1 MDWNLALSL
10 ISIISFAIAIHTS
23 LLIGLS
29 LVEVNLSSIGR
40 NTIFLSLMF
49 GLLYYLAQLIT
60 DSNLLLIAL
69 YAALIPIIII
79 VFKVPFTQTILAI
92 LLALI
97 YDLAIIKLFAH
108 NLFDIALL
116 SSDVESDP
124 VIQVALTLF
133 VMMSNIFISLVVYR
147 QSPVL
152 FPKRWLFPL
161 KEGAQSNLYKFHL
174 VFIILI
180 LLSVNIFLYYTY
192 TQLLFF
198 TINYRVFVMFWTIL
212 TCFLLLF
219 FSRNIVVHNIERIQF
234 TLDKEYQK
242 DLLSFYTIIRSQR
255 HDFNIHL
262 NAIYGLIN
270 NDKYEESRNYIE
282 DVVEEARQINDLLPL
297 HHPAIGA
304 MLSTLNIIAMQK
316 GITLNF
322 HLQDD
327 LKDMPCTI
335 YEVNKI
341 LGNLINNAME
351 EIEKNVTEKT
361 EIDIEISREHD
372 YLLFAITNETTLTE
386 QQLQHMFDLGFST
399 KLSHEGIGLPTIAD
413 MIARYGGV
421 LFPVLSEGTIT
432 MNVRIPITQK

>member
-1 MDWNLALSL
+1 MDWNLALHV
-10 ISIISFAIAIHTS
+10 ISILSSAIAIYTS
-23 LLIGLS
+23 LLIGFS
-29 LVEVNLSSIGR
+29 LVEITLAKIGKSTMYVSLS
-40 NTIFLSLMF
+40 F
-49 GLLYYLAQLIT
+49 GLLYYAAQLLLDT
-60 DSNLLLIAL
+60 NLLLIAL
-69 YAALIPIIII
+69 YAALIPVV
-79 VFKVPFTQTILAI
+79 VFILKVPFSQTILAI

-116 SSDVESDP
+116 SSDVSSDP
-124 VIQVALTLF
+124 VIQLALTLF

-161 KEGAQSNLYKFHL
+161 KDGAQSNVYKFHL
-174 VFIILI
+174 IFIVLI
-180 LLSVNIFLYYTY
+180 LLSVILFLYYTY
-192 TQLLFF
+192 TELAFF
-198 TINYRVFVMFWTIL
+198 TINYRIFVMFWTIL

-262 NAIYGLIN
+262 NSIYGLISN
-270 NDKYEESRNYIE
+270 HKYEESRNYIE
-282 DVVEEARQINDLLPL
+282 SVVDEVRQINALLPL

-304 MLSTLNIIAMQK
+304 MLSTVNIIAMQK

-335 YEVNKI
+335 YEANKI
-341 LGNLINNAME
+341 LGNLINNAIE
-351 EIEKNVTEKT
+351 EVEQRKIENSVIT
-361 EIDIEISREHD
+361 IEISKEHD
-372 YLLFAITNETTLTE
+372 YIIFAITNETTMAE
-386 QQLQHMFDLGFST
+386 QQLQHMFDIGYST
-399 KLSHEGIGLPTIAD
+399 KSVHEGIGLPTIAD
-413 MIARYGGV
+413 IIAQYGGV
-421 LFPVLSEGTIT
+421 LFPVLSDGEIT
-432 MNVRIPITQK
+432 MNVRIPIT